1 MKNRILAMEAAPAA
15 IPVKPKTAAIIATT
29 RNMTVQ
35 RSIEKNLSEKIQFT
49 VNRLT
54 GLILVHAL
62 FYFTHLV
69 PVFVYNL

>member
-49 VNRLT
+49 VNRFNRFNT
-54 GLILVHAL
+54 GARTLLLYTPGTGVCI
-62 FYFTHLV
+62 
-69 PVFVYNL
+69 